1 MKQAGAGTPGAG
13 TPGGGAPGAG
23 SPGSVERTA
32 SGADVRGMSPRA
44 AAVRA
49 GWRRGVIELRQSFT
63 NGGELFSHFLWPVL
77 MLAALFFLRHRDF
90 GSTGFL
96 LGALALP
103 SILGMN
109 AAMGMVSMSQQ
120 LTADRED
127 GTLLR
132 AKAIPNGMLGYLVG
146 KVVSVAGGLLADLAI
161 LLIPG
166 LLIVDGLALGSAHWP
181 TLGWVLLLGLIATLP
196 IGAILGSV
204 FTTARAQGLIQLP
217 VLALIAISGIFYPIT
232 ALPGWLEWI
241 GQLTPIY
248 WMGLGMRS
256 ALLPNS
262 AVVVELGDS
271 WRHVETVGVLGIWAV
286 GGLLLAPVVLRRMAR
301 RESGSKIAERRERA
315 LQRVA

>member
-1 MKQAGAGTPGAG
+1 MKT
-13 TPGGGAPGAG
+13 
-23 SPGSVERTA
+23 
-32 SGADVRGMSPRA
+32 
-44 AAVRA
+44 
-49 GWRRGVIELRQSFT
+49 GWRRGLIELRQSFT
-63 NGGELFSHFLWPVL
+63 NGPELFSHFLWPVL

-132 AKAIPNGMLGYLVG
+132 AKAVPDGMVGYLVG
-146 KVVSVAGGLLADLAI
+146 KVVSVAGGLIADLAI

-166 LLIVDGLALGSAHWP
+166 VFLVDGLALGSAHWF
-181 TLGWVLLLGLIATLP
+181 TLIWVLLLGLVATLP
-196 IGAILGSV
+196 IGAILGSI
-204 FTTARAQGLIQLP
+204 FTTARSQGLIQLP
-217 VLALIAISGIFYPIT
+217 MLGLIAISGIFYPIT
-232 ALPGWLEWI
+232 ALPGWLASI

-256 ALLPNS
+256 ALLPS
-262 AVVVELGDS
+262 EAAAIEVGHS
-271 WRHVETVGVLGIWAV
+271 WRHLETAATLGLWSTA
-286 GGLLLAPVVLRRMAR
+286 GLLLAPAVLRRMAR
-301 RESGSKIAERRERA
+301 RESGSRVAERRERA

>member
-1 MKQAGAGTPGAG
+1 MKAK
-13 TPGGGAPGAG
+13 
-23 SPGSVERTA
+23 
-32 SGADVRGMSPRA
+32 
-44 AAVRA
+44 AVAVKA
-49 GWRRGVIELRQSFT
+49 GWRRGLTELRQSFT
-63 NGGELFSHFLWPVL
+63 NGPELFSHFLWPVL
-77 MLAALFFLRHRDF
+77 MLVALLFLRHRDF

-132 AKAIPNGMLGYLVG
+132 AKATPNGMLGYLVG
-146 KVVSVAGGLLADLAI
+146 KVVSVAGGLLADLTI

-166 LLIVDGLALGSAHWP
+166 LFLVDGLALGSAHWL
-181 TLGWVLLLGLIATLP
+181 TLVWVLVLGVIATLP

-204 FTTARAQGLIQLP
+204 FTTARSQGLIQLP
-217 VLALIAISGIFYPIT
+217 VLALIAISGIFYPLT
-232 ALPGWLEWI
+232 ALPGWLQWI

-248 WMGLGMRS
+248 WMGVGMRS
-256 ALLPNS
+256 ALLPGS
-262 AVVVELGDS
+262 AVVVEIDHS
-271 WRHVETVGVLGIWAV
+271 WRHLETAAVLGAWAV
-286 GGLLLAPVVLRRMAR
+286 AGLLLAPVVLRRMAR
-301 RESGSKIAERRERA
+301 RESGSKVAERRERA